1 MLSISLRKVYS
12 GISVIYDFDSAK
24 IVHGDM
30 F

>member
-1 MLSISLRKVYS
+1 LRKVYS